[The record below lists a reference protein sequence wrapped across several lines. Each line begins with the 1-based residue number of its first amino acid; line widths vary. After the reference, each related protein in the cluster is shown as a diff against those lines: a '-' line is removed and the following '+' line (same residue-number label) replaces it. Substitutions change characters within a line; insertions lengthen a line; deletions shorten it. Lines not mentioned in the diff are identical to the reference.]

1 MYQTIPPFQDPE
13 ASPPTHSTTRCL
25 GAALA
30 SFIWFLYFTVSTC
43 FTVSGISFNIEEYT
57 AIPDCA
63 SAYRIG
69 TPLLTGFTGLT
80 SLTLVRLM
88 TRRRLA
94 TSMYTTAMYCWLL
107 SVLTGLAA
115 LLDYRYIVEYPDT
128 SCNLA
133 GMWQLDRWVRW
144 LVVYHTISAGMWF
157 WLGFVACLMS
167 PLTL

>member
-13 ASPPTHSTTRCL
+13 ASPPTHSTIRCL
-25 GAALA
+25 GAAFA

-69 TPLLTGFTGLT
+69 APLLTVFTGLT
-80 SLTLVRLM
+80 SLALVRLM
-88 TRRRLA
+88 THRRFPA
-94 TSMYTTAMYCWLL
+94 SMYCWLVA
-107 SVLTGLAA
+107 VLTGLAA

-128 SCNLA
+128 SCTPAAA
-133 GMWQLDRWVRW
+133 GMWQLDRWARW

-167 PLTL
+167 PVTR